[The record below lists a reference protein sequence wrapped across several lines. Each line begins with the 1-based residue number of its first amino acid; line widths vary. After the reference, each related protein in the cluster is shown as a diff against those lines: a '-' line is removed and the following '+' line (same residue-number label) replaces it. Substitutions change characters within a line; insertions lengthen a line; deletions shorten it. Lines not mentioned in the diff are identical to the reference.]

1 MEAKTTEPKLVFVYN
16 ADSGLFNTMTDI
28 AHKIFS
34 PSTYNCQ
41 LCALTH
47 SYFSAKDEWKDFLNT
62 IDMPL
67 VFLHKDEYL
76 EQYKKQQDINFPAIL
91 MQEQDEL
98 VLLIDADALNQCN
111 SLDELKTL
119 IIETCASVQTHD
131 DAIQQ

>member
-1 MEAKTTEPKLVFVYN
+1 MEAKSTESKLVFVYN
-16 ADSGLFNTMTDI
+16 ADSGLFNTMSDI

-47 SYFSAKDEWKDFLNT
+47 SYFSARDDWKAFLNT

-67 VFLHKDEYL
+67 EFLHKDEFL
-76 EQYKKQQDINFPAIL
+76 QKYKHQGINFPAIFI
-91 MQEQDEL
+91 EEGSEL
-98 VLLIDADALNQCN
+98 VLLISADGLNQCN

-119 IIETCASVQTHD
+119 ISEVCESVQAD
-131 DAIQQ
+131 DAAIE